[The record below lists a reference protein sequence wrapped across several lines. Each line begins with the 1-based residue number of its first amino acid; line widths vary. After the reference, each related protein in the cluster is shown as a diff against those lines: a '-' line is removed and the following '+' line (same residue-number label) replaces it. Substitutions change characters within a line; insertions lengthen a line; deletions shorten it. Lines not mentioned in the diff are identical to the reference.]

1 MTLPNHD
8 ARNTINAESRGSP
21 LSAEFGNG
29 DSPLCSH
36 SSDERRIRGE
46 SPSYPPPFHC
56 DSYLCAQVGHFCLAL
71 DQAVRLT

>member
-46 SPSYPPPFHC
+46 SPSYPPPSTVIVTYVHKWVTF
-56 DSYLCAQVGHFCLAL
+56 AWP
-71 DQAVRLT
+71 